1 MTIKGVY
8 HSNKSVFMSR
18 KDKTMLAI
26 PMTKRT
32 TIPEIGQD
40 TGWATYLPS
49 PLLLQLV
56 IENGWK
62 VVKTELA
69 PSEDQNGFVY
79 LVTFKSDACPQNQH
93 LILPRTTLIE
103 KILNEHL
110 NIRTSL
116 N

>member
-1 MTIKGVY
+1 
-8 HSNKSVFMSR
+8 MSR
-18 KDKTMLAI
+18 KDKTMLAN

-32 TIPEIGQD
+32 TIPEICLD
-40 TGWATYLPS
+40 SHLATYLPS

-62 VVKTELA
+62 VVKAELA

-79 LVTFKSDACPQNQH
+79 LVTFKSDDCPQNQH

-110 NIRTSL
+110 NIGTSL

>member
-1 MTIKGVY
+1 
-8 HSNKSVFMSR
+8 
-18 KDKTMLAI
+18 MLAI

-32 TIPEIGQD
+32 NIPEISLD
-40 TGWATYLPS
+40 SHLATYLPS

-56 IENGWK
+56 IESGWK
-62 VVKTELA
+62 VVRAELA

-79 LVTFKSDACPQNQH
+79 LVTFKSDDCLQNQH

-110 NIRTSL
+110 NIGTSL